1 MVYRKQSII
10 KWLYLLTFLTA
21 VIICLFSIYTILTST
36 SNTVKDPHVIA
47 FANGLIILVLLPVPY
62 LLFKRLGYQLPLLL
76 HLYHVVFI
84 WLSLVIGEII
94 GIYRITTYY
103 DSIIHI
109 IGGYLIALI
118 GLYLV
123 HTMARN
129 EKRVFILLFV
139 FSFTQGVAVIWELFE
154 FLVDF
159 TVGSNMQSYF
169 DDINQVM
176 FTGQDALKDT
186 MLDLALNMIGMII
199 CLLTYSFYPQKLQF
213 EKIKGL
219 AANSQ

>member
-1 MVYRKQSII
+1 
-10 KWLYLLTFLTA
+10 
-21 VIICLFSIYTILTST
+21 
-36 SNTVKDPHVIA
+36 
-47 FANGLIILVLLPVPY
+47 
-62 LLFKRLGYQLPLLL
+62 
-76 HLYHVVFI
+76 
-84 WLSLVIGEII
+84 
-94 GIYRITTYY
+94 
-103 DSIIHI
+103 
-109 IGGYLIALI
+109 
-118 GLYLV
+118 
-123 HTMARN
+123 
-129 EKRVFILLFV
+129 LFV

-186 MLDLALNMIGMII
+186 MLDLALNMIGMLI